1 MTKPAKSSNVRR
13 FLQGAATVLTV
24 SLALTLR
31 IEHACSDKSEPR
43 VTPAKALPTSNAGLG
58 DPFHFLE
65 RWIQA
70 RLAESRVAWRDVRP

>member
-1 MTKPAKSSNVRR
+1 MMKPAKSSNARR

-31 IEHACSDKSEPR
+31 IERACTKESEPR
-43 VTPAKALPTSNAGLG
+43 AVPAKAISSANAGLG

-65 RWIQA
+65 RWIETQ
-70 RLAESRVAWRDVRP
+70 LAESRAAQRDVRR

>member
-1 MTKPAKSSNVRR
+1 MTKPVKSASLRR

-31 IEHACSDKSEPR
+31 IERACTEKSEPR
-43 VTPAKALPTSNAGLG
+43 AVPAKAIPSANAGLG

-65 RWIQA
+65 RWIEA
-70 RLAESRVAWRDVRP
+70 HLAESRVAQRNVRR

>member
-1 MTKPAKSSNVRR
+1 MMKPAKSSNVRR

-31 IEHACSDKSEPR
+31 IEHACSDRPEPR
-43 VTPAKALPTSNAGLG
+43 ATPAKAIPSSTAALG

-65 RWIQA
+65 RWIEA
-70 RLAESRVAWRDVRP
+70 RLTESRVPQRDVRP